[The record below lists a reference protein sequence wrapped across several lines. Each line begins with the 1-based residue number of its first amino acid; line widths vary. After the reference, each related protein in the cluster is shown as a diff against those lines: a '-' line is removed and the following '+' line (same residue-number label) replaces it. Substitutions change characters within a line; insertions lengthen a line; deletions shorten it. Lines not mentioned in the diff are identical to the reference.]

1 MPAGTVRQSPLVVL
15 LVARAIS
22 EIGTLLSGVA
32 LPLFVWSVTGSTV
45 QVGLITAVL
54 TIPLLL
60 TGLAGGPLVDRLGP
74 RRLSVLT
81 DLIALLAFGCIPL
94 LYILDALS
102 LPVLVALVFVGS
114 CVEALGLT
122 ARASLLPDLAR
133 EAGWSLERA
142 TAAASAVG
150 RAAIVIGPLLA
161 GVLVSLVGSAAVLLL
176 DALSFGLSALLI
188 AVGVA
193 RQPAQ
198 WESKSYGREL
208 REGLRFLRQDRQILT
223 LIALFGSFNL
233 LINPIFMVVL
243 PVYTSTV
250 LAFPSALGLLIASF
264 GAGTLAGA
272 LLYGAVGERFER
284 RAVLVWCFCA
294 IAVAF
299 VPLLIQGQLPLLAA
313 GCVLMGLGVGPCG
326 PLIMTSLAERTPV
339 ELRGRIFGLYNAGAY
354 AGIPLGVL
362 MIGQIMEYASVKT
375 ALLILAGGFVLLT
388 GALLGL
394 PRALLPTKRPL
405 QGASS

>member
-1 MPAGTVRQSPLVVL
+1 MPAGTVRQSPLLAL

-22 EIGTLLSGVA
+22 ETGTLLSGVA

-45 QVGLITAVL
+45 QVGLITASL
-54 TIPLLL
+54 TLPLLI

-74 RRLSVLT
+74 RRVSVCT
-81 DLIALLAFGCIPL
+81 DVGALLAFGCIPL
-94 LYILDALS
+94 LYALGA
-102 LPVLVALVFVGS
+102 LPLPALAVLVFVGS
-114 CVEALGLT
+114 CAEALGLT

-142 TAAASAVG
+142 TAAVSAIG

-161 GVLVSLVGSAAVLLL
+161 GVLVGVVGPAPVLFL

-188 AVGVA
+188 AMGVA
-193 RQPAQ
+193 RQPVRGQAAN
-198 WESKSYGREL
+198 YGREL

-223 LIALFGSFNL
+223 LVGLFGGFNL

-250 LAFPSALGLLIASF
+250 LGSSSALGVLIASF
-264 GAGTLAGA
+264 GAGTLGGA
-272 LLYGAVGERFER
+272 LLYGAIGTRFDR
-284 RAVLVWCFCA
+284 RTLLVWCFCA
-294 IAVAF
+294 ITLAF
-299 VPLLIQGQLPLLAA
+299 APLLGRGSLPLLAA
-313 GCVLMGLGVGPCG
+313 GCALMGLGVGPCG

-354 AGIPLGVL
+354 GGIPLGVL
-362 MIGQIMEYASVKT
+362 LIGQTMEYASVET
-375 ALLILAGGFVLLT
+375 ALLVLAGGFVLLT
-388 GALLGL
+388 GALLRL
-394 PRALLPTKRPL
+394 PRALLPAKLPL
-405 QGASS
+405 QDAPM

>member
-1 MPAGTVRQSPLVVL
+1 MPAGTVRQSPLLAL

-22 EIGTLLSGVA
+22 ETGTLLSGVA

-45 QVGLITAVL
+45 QVGLITAFL
-54 TIPLLL
+54 TLPLLI

-74 RRLSVLT
+74 RRVSVFA
-81 DLIALLAFGCIPL
+81 DVGALLAFGCIPL
-94 LYILDALS
+94 LYALGA
-102 LPVLVALVFVGS
+102 LPLPALAVLVFVGS
-114 CVEALGLT
+114 CAEALGLT

-142 TAAASAVG
+142 TAAVSAIG

-161 GVLVSLVGSAAVLLL
+161 GVLVGVVGPAPVLLL

-188 AVGVA
+188 AMGVA
-193 RQPAQ
+193 RQAVRGQ
-198 WESKSYGREL
+198 ATNYGREL

-223 LIALFGSFNL
+223 LIGLFGGFNL

-250 LAFPSALGLLIASF
+250 LGSSSALGVLIASF
-264 GAGTLAGA
+264 GAGTLGGA
-272 LLYGAVGERFER
+272 LLYGAIGTRFDR
-284 RAVLVWCFCA
+284 RTLLVWCFCA
-294 IAVAF
+294 ITLAF
-299 VPLLIQGQLPLLAA
+299 APLLGRGPLSLLAA
-313 GCVLMGLGVGPCG
+313 GCALMGSGVGPCG

-354 AGIPLGVL
+354 GGIPLGVL
-362 MIGQIMEYASVKT
+362 LIGQTMEYASVET
-375 ALLILAGGFVLLT
+375 ALLVLAGGFVLLT
-388 GALLGL
+388 GALLRL
-394 PRALLPTKRPL
+394 PRALLPAKLPL
-405 QGASS
+405 QDAPM